1 MSWSISK
8 SGTGKEVAEQLQAEA
23 DTHREVGTPQSVGMV
38 DALAAVGWAVAT
50 HYGDRSVTVQSSGH
64 AGDDGGSVS
73 LSISIGP
80 A

>member
-8 SGTGKEVAEQLQAEA
+8 SDTGSEVAKHVDAEA
-23 DTHREVGTPQSVGMV
+23 DSHEKNGTPQSAAIVT
-38 DALAAVGWAVAT
+38 ALAGVVQAVGEQ
-50 HYGDRSVTVQSSGH
+50 YGDRSVTVQSSGH